1 MNVSMS
7 IRRIWIL
14 LKKDIALG
22 PRSPFV
28 LFAVIL
34 PLALTLAIQLI
45 FGDIFSSKPVIA
57 AADAGSSTVME
68 LLLERDDIYVISADD
83 ANAVEQLIA
92 ERKAAAGLILPQN
105 FDADVKNSVKNG
117 TKPLLDIVFSGESSD
132 TDRMVLTAAV
142 VDSIRALQDS
152 RAPIRVEEVFLGK
165 ADTTPLL
172 LRLVPLMT
180 IYAFLLAGMFVPAS
194 SLVEE
199 REKRTLSAL
208 LATPVSFS
216 ETAAA
221 KAAFGVLL
229 NAVMV
234 LAILAMN
241 SAIPSDLAALF
252 VILIITSVFW
262 ALLGIVIGLLAS
274 NSQTLF
280 AIIKGSGA
288 LFVGPVVFYIFPEWP
303 QWIAKVFPSFWA
315 IDPLWKILAE
325 QASIRD
331 VSGSLIIVAVLIL
344 VCMILISRLQ
354 KRLYA

>member
-1 MNVSMS
+1 MS

-34 PLALTLAIQLI
+34 PLALTLAIQMI
-45 FGDIFSSKPVIA
+45 FGDVFSSKPVIA
-57 AADAGSSTVME
+57 VTDAGSSTVME
-68 LLLERDDIYVISADD
+68 RLLDRDDIFVISADD
-83 ANAVEQLIA
+83 AEAVEQLLA
-92 ERKAAAGLILPQN
+92 ERKAAAGLVLPQN

-117 TKPLLDIVFSGESSD
+117 TMPLLDIVFSAESSD

-142 VDSIRALQDS
+142 IDSIRKMQNNS
-152 RAPIRVEEVFLGK
+152 STAPIQVEEVFLGK
-165 ADTTPLL
+165 GATPLL